1 MSFQGSDL
9 SLDSFK
15 HIQIAGHQPRRT
27 RTASMALGP
36 FARPRD
42 QVRVA
47 GEPQIIIAGKI
58 DVRRSAICHASGRI
72 NASGFK
78 LSQQASVFTRLQP
91 GAIATFTSIHVLVLP
106 ERRIGGNH
114 VNISDST
121 LMSTNGQKTQGQTAP
136 EAAVH
141 PRHDWSADEILAI
154 LQSPLIALVHRA
166 QSIHRHWHEEGTVQL
181 ASLLSIKTGAC
192 PEDCKYC
199 PQSAHY
205 ARDTGLEKEQL
216 LDVESVLASAQ
227 SAKEAGAT
235 RFCMGAAWR
244 EVRDGAE
251 FDQVLDMV
259 SGVRE
264 MGMEACVTLG
274 MLNQT
279 QADRLAGA
287 GLTAYNHNL
296 DTSPE
301 FYNQIITTRTYQD
314 RIDTISCVRKAGI
327 TVCSGGIIGMGES
340 DRDRASMLQVLSSMD
355 PHPESVPINSLVAV
369 PGTPLEGQDPVEPM
383 EMVRMIA
390 TARIVMPKSRVRLS
404 AGRQAMSKETQI
416 LCLLSGANSI
426 FYGEKLL
433 TTSNPD
439 TAQDIAMIREAGL
452 QVLEANPDE
461 G

>member
-1 MSFQGSDL
+1 
-9 SLDSFK
+9 
-15 HIQIAGHQPRRT
+15 
-27 RTASMALGP
+27 
-36 FARPRD
+36 
-42 QVRVA
+42 
-47 GEPQIIIAGKI
+47 
-58 DVRRSAICHASGRI
+58 
-72 NASGFK
+72 
-78 LSQQASVFTRLQP
+78 
-91 GAIATFTSIHVLVLP
+91 
-106 ERRIGGNH
+106 
-114 VNISDST
+114 
-121 LMSTNGQKTQGQTAP
+121 MSTNGQKTQGQTAP

-141 PRHDWSADEILAI
+141 PCHDWSADEILAI

-274 MLNQT
+274 MLNQA

-416 LCLLSGANSI
+416 LCLLAGANSI

-452 QVLEANPDE
+452 QVLEANPGE